1 MTRLVDQLKIHFV
14 AKPLVT
20 KLIDKVIISGKF
32 GLNTSDIGRMVVHTN
47 RQIVTKALT
56 VFQPTKPKRR
66 EEKTVF
72 DDTTIKT

>member
-1 MTRLVDQLKIHFV
+1 MTRLVDQLKIHFF

-32 GLNTSDIGRMVVHTN
+32 GLNTSDIARTVVHTN
-47 RQIVTKALT
+47 RQIVTKAPT

-66 EEKTVF
+66 KEKNCL
-72 DDTTIKT
+72 